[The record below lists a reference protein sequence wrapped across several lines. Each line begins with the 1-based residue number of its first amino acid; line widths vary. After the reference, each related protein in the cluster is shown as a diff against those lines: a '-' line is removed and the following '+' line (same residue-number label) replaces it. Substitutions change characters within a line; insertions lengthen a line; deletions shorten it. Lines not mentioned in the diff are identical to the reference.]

1 MPDTRHTRQHTTKPH
16 QQRDWITLDRV
27 PLAALAALLTLSLAG
42 AEIYLN
48 SGLVIPDTPFRPVWA
63 SYDRATAIT
72 LVTAALIGLLGAATI
87 PLKHPIPLTWRTTTH
102 TPTTRSTALWL
113 TIAASG
119 VTLGLIAKGQYLL
132 WAPAYLT
139 FEAPPPIISLAS
151 VIAPVALIAAGIV
164 STRHPWTGALLAIAM
179 ATILF
184 SGATRLFAG
193 SAVLFLIGRLL
204 GGIRVHVWAWFLG
217 GTSAAIALPIPLLLR
232 NQLTHG
238 LIPYTE
244 ATISHLSEPGY
255 LSTVISTIAENVGF
269 TVPLLVHVA
278 AERGITIDDILI
290 ELNPAPA
297 SIAGWDRIVAS
308 MRVHYYIPYS
318 MLGEFAS
325 FGALALTVAVFVWGT
340 LLRLCIQLVA
350 DPDCGL
356 SLLFLAAQL
365 GLSLISVLYIT
376 QYNTRN
382 VNRVVTMMIAL
393 ALAFYLAKAFLAHF
407 RSSELQHPDAP
418 ALTT

>member
-1 MPDTRHTRQHTTKPH
+1 MTSTTPDTRHTRQHTTKPH
-16 QQRDWITLDRV
+16 YRHTWITLDRV
-27 PLAALAALLTLSLAG
+27 PLLALATLLILSLAG

-87 PLKHPIPLTWRTTTH
+87 PL
-102 TPTTRSTALWL
+102 
-113 TIAASG
+113 
-119 VTLGLIAKGQYLL
+119 
-132 WAPAYLT
+132 
-139 FEAPPPIISLAS
+139 
-151 VIAPVALIAAGIV
+151 
-164 STRHPWTGALLAIAM
+164 RHPWTGALLAIAM
-179 ATILF
+179 ATFLF

-193 SAVLFLIGRLL
+193 SAILFLIGRLL

-255 LSTVISTIAENVGF
+255 LSTVISTVAENVGF

-278 AERGITIDDILI
+278 AERGITVDDILI

-407 RSSELQHPDAP
+407 RSSELQPPDAS